1 MKKVILN
8 VALAVVFMFTTVVV
22 VAQGAATP
30 PPAQAGTPAS
40 QTQPQPP
47 RKPLTPEEKADRQ
60 TTGLTKRLTLTTDQ
74 VPKVKEVILASVKQE
89 DADRTAAGTDKDK
102 MIALRKTREDNKKA
116 ALKKIL
122 TPEQWEKFN
131 AAPAHPNPA
140 GNPGGTPAQTPPP
153 APTPAG
159 K

>member
-8 VALAVVFMFTTVVV
+8 VTLAAVFMLATAGVF
-22 VAQGAATP
+22 AQGAAPST
-30 PPAQAGTPAS
+30 PPAQAGTPAA

-60 TTGLTKRLTLTTDQ
+60 TAGLTKRLTLTTEQ
-74 VPKVKEVILASVKQE
+74 VPKVKEVFVTSIKQE
-89 DADRTAAGTDKDK
+89 ETDRTASAGDKDK
-102 MIALRKTREDNKKA
+102 FRDLSKTRDENRKA

-131 AAPAHPNPA
+131 APPARPNPT
-140 GNPGGTPAQTPPP
+140 PGQTPAP
-153 APTPAG
+153 APTPTN